1 MESIEELIERYVDC
15 YNRVDVDGM
24 LECVTDDVRF
34 ENISNA
40 GQSMQLEGKD
50 ALAQVAAASSQA
62 FTFRRQRLMNVV
74 SSGENAAAE
83 VEFQGIAALD
93 LPNGTMQ
100 GQSVEL
106 KGASFFEARDGLL
119 SRIVDYS

>member
-40 GQSMQLEGKD
+40 GQSMQLQGKD
-50 ALAQVAAASSQA
+50 ALAQVAQ
-62 FTFRRQRLMNVV
+62 
-74 SSGENAAAE
+74 AAA
-83 VEFQGIAALD
+83 A
-93 LPNGTMQ
+93 GTTR
-100 GQSVEL
+100 V
-106 KGASFFEARDGLL
+106 KP
-119 SRIVDYS
+119 

>member
-1 MESIEELIERYVDC
+1 MSDLESLIERYVEC

-40 GQSMQLEGKD
+40 GQSMQLSGKT
-50 ALAQVAAASSQA
+50 ALGQIASASAEA
-62 FTFRRQRLMNVV
+62 FTFRRQRLISML
-74 SSGENAAAE
+74 SDGEKAAAE
-83 VEFQGIAALD
+83 VHFQGIAALD
-93 LPNGTMQ
+93 LPNGTRE
-100 GQSVEL
+100 GQSIEIR
-106 KGASFFEARDGLL
+106 GASFFESRDGLL